1 MLWLLTV
8 ACLREPVLVG
18 VEESE
23 PTGES
28 VRRDETAPYEKDP
41 GVQVDCV
48 HLTGKPFDAARH
60 AIAQQLGD
68 IVAVEDLGDDGRLL
82 RLQRGEVR
90 ELAGLAY
97 QPRFAFAAPL
107 RRGDAL
113 LAAGLRSQI
122 DRWYGTHREWL
133 VRWTQGFARLRL
145 GKHAGDPELV
155 EWVECTRW
163 FPKDDRRR

>member
-1 MLWLLTV
+1 MLWLLSI

-18 VEESE
+18 VEEE
-23 PTGES
+23 AAADGETAP
-28 VRRDETAPYEKDP
+28 DETATYEKDP

-48 HLTGKPFDAARH
+48 HLTGKPFDAARD
-60 AIAQQLGD
+60 AIGQQLGD

-90 ELAGLAY
+90 EFEGIVY
-97 QPRFAFAAPL
+97 QARFELEAPL

-113 LAAGLRSQI
+113 VAAGLRPQI

-133 VRWTQGFARLRL
+133 VRWTQGFGRLRL
-145 GKHAGDPELV
+145 GKHPTDPELV

>member
-1 MLWLLTV
+1 MLWLYAT

-18 VEESE
+18 VDEAD
-23 PTGES
+23 PS
-28 VRRDETAPYEKDP
+28 VAAERDEAAPYEKEAH
-41 GVQVDCV
+41 VQVDCV
-48 HLTGKPFDAARH
+48 HLTGKPFESARDA
-60 AIAQQLGD
+60 IGEQLGD

-90 ELAGLAY
+90 EFEGLVY
-97 QPRFAFAAPL
+97 QARFDLEAPL
-107 RRGDAL
+107 RRGEAL
-113 LAAGLRSQI
+113 SAAGLRPQI

-133 VRWTQGFARLRL
+133 VRWTQGFGRLRL
-145 GKHAGDPELV
+145 GKHASDPELV